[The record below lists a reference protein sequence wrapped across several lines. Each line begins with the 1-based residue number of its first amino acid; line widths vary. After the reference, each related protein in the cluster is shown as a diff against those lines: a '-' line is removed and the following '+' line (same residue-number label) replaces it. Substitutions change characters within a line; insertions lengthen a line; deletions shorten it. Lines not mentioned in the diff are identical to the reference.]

1 MAELT
6 FPRKQLALFLS
17 GMNLMIIQFVMIR
30 SFSSIL
36 AGTEIV
42 VMIVTLSFF
51 AGYSVGYF
59 CSDQISVTVFKIAS
73 VLVLA
78 LHLTLPFSIRYLSG
92 FLFGQGAA
100 LLTLL
105 TAIFVSAFG
114 LSSYY
119 SLLLPR
125 FIAQEG
131 RESVGGFYRQEMI
144 GGLAGLFFIFA
155 STLFP
160 SGSTGL
166 MVVYLLS
173 LVAIL
178 HCLWRSKVLLAVACS
193 LVLVYIGLAP
203 QLEAGSVSYLYS
215 QRSGNNLRWIFSAD
229 TPYQRVEI
237 LEGPDQ
243 AKALYLD
250 GMRHYGG
257 DSLSDY
263 NHYVSG
269 IPASLLSKPAVLVVG
284 SGSMNAVHD
293 ALPYGSSVDTV
304 EIDKVVVESGR
315 IYLREKPD
323 AATEALL
330 REKWTLN
337 VDDAKH
343 FIKNTPKQFDMVVL
357 DVAGPLQ
364 MQVALLYS
372 KEFFEIVSEKLT
384 DDGIL
389 CLSLNGQLMGKSIT
403 ASRITA
409 TLLSVFR
416 NLYVIAPPNNSSFA
430 IAGNRIPFGRAEL
443 LQALARRGF
452 FKTAVVDLPA
462 AEAMLI
468 SKDIITKER
477 MDIVPNRGIERLI
490 HNYFREHN

>member
-1 MAELT
+1 
-6 FPRKQLALFLS
+6 
-17 GMNLMIIQFVMIR
+17 
-30 SFSSIL
+30 
-36 AGTEIV
+36 
-42 VMIVTLSFF
+42 
-51 AGYSVGYF
+51 
-59 CSDQISVTVFKIAS
+59 
-73 VLVLA
+73 
-78 LHLTLPFSIRYLSG
+78 
-92 FLFGQGAA
+92 
-100 LLTLL
+100 
-105 TAIFVSAFG
+105 
-114 LSSYY
+114 
-119 SLLLPR
+119 
-125 FIAQEG
+125 
-131 RESVGGFYRQEMI
+131 
-144 GGLAGLFFIFA
+144 
-155 STLFP
+155 
-160 SGSTGL
+160 
-166 MVVYLLS
+166 
-173 LVAIL
+173 
-178 HCLWRSKVLLAVACS
+178 
-193 LVLVYIGLAP
+193 
-203 QLEAGSVSYLYS
+203 
-215 QRSGNNLRWIFSAD
+215 
-229 TPYQRVEI
+229 
-237 LEGPDQ
+237 
-243 AKALYLD
+243 
-250 GMRHYGG
+250 
-257 DSLSDY
+257 
-263 NHYVSG
+263 
-269 IPASLLSKPAVLVVG
+269 
-284 SGSMNAVHD
+284 
-293 ALPYGSSVDTV
+293 YGSSVDTV

-416 NLYVIAPPNNSSFA
+416 NLYVIAPPNSSSFA